1 MRSTRFAL
9 IAALMLLPVAA
20 QAKPKWHTIFK
31 NKNVSV
37 AMDTAGITGSASDFY
52 TVWTRWDYAT
62 AKPLEN
68 KKTYSRLMEKVQI
81 KCDPTRVKRVSTSL
95 YNKAGKVVKEE
106 DSATP
111 EELEAM
117 TWDPPRA
124 GSDGESVFAAVC
136 KELGPKP
143 AKPVKA
149 KTTTKATKTTSKAVK
164 K

>member
-1 MRSTRFAL
+1 MRSSKFAL
-9 IAALMLLPVAA
+9 IAGLMLFPIAA

-31 NKNVSV
+31 TKNVSV
-37 AMDTAGITGSASDFY
+37 AMDTAGVTRSASDFY
-52 TVWTRWDYAT
+52 TVWTRWDYSAS
-62 AKPLEN
+62 KPLEN

-81 KCDPTRVKRVSTSL
+81 KCNPTRVKRVSTSL
-95 YNKAGKVVKEE
+95 YNKAGAVVKEE
-106 DSATP
+106 DSATS

-117 TWDPPRA
+117 TWDPPRV

-143 AKPVKA
+143 PKPAKSKA
-149 KTTTKATKTTSKAVK
+149 TKTTTKAVK